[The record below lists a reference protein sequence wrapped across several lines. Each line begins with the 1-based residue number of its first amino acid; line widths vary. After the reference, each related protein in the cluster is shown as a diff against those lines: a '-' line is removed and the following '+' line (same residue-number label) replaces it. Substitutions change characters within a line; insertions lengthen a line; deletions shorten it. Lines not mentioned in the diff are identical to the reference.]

1 MESIDFTQAAKARQL
16 KNYFQQHGRIYIVV
30 DASREDCIVPQHLK
44 HDPALSLVLNTR
56 MPQAIEIDANG
67 VRSRFSFS
75 GQPFDCHIPLA
86 ALWAAYLPGGNME
99 DGLIWEQDVPAVVRT
114 VLDMVAQQAAEQQAT
129 DDADSAAS
137 TASSAAPEPAPVPR
151 LRIVK

>member
-44 HDPALSLVLNTR
+44 HDPALNLVLNTR
-56 MPQAIEIDANG
+56 MPQAIEIDLDG

-86 ALWAAYLPGGNME
+86 AVWAAYLPGGNME

-114 VLDMVAQQAAEQQAT
+114 VLDMMEQQAVEQQAT
-129 DDADSAAS
+129 TDADNTGS
-137 TASSAAPEPAPVPR
+137 TAQSTEATSAPR